1 LPLFLVVHIPPP
13 SKLLLL
19 YSSQFGIYIMPQL
32 DTLEGTHRFYILVW
46 HGVLF
51 VRYGLYKDA
60 KLKFKIT
67 FEQFPRKPPQVMF
80 VSDVYHPMV
89 DS

>member
-1 LPLFLVVHIPPP
+1 MPLLLIVTKPAF

-32 DTLEGTHRFYILVW
+32 DTLEIW

-51 VRYGLYKDA
+51 IRYGLYKDA

-67 FEQFPRKPPQVMF
+67 FEQFPQKSPKVMF
-80 VSDVYHPMV
+80 VS
-89 DS
+89 